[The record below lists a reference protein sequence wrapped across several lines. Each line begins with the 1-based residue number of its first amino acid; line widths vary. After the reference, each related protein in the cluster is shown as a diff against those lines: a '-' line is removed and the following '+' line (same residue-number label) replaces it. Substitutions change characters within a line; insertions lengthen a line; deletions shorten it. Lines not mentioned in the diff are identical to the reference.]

1 MKDRNQ
7 CVRQEEEKVML
18 CFVFLCFQLVRQ
30 NEQTA
35 FSGVYF
41 QNLVLEM
48 VPYSL
53 LFAES
58 VYVYLLCSVVFSVF
72 FNKTKGGLLL
82 SVTALPLLGAGPST
96 QLVQRPRTLKV
107 L

>member
-1 MKDRNQ
+1 
-7 CVRQEEEKVML
+7 ML
-18 CFVFLCFQLVRQ
+18 CFLFLCFQLVRQ

-48 VPYSL
+48 VPYGL

-58 VYVYLLCSVVFSVF
+58 VYVYLLCSVVSFSLF
-72 FNKTKGGLLL
+72 
-82 SVTALPLLGAGPST
+82 
-96 QLVQRPRTLKV
+96 
-107 L
+107 

>member
-7 CVRQEEEKVML
+7 CVRQEE

-48 VPYSL
+48 VPYGL
-53 LFAES
+53 LCAES
-58 VYVYLLCSVVFSVF
+58 VYMYLLCSVVFFSLF
-72 FNKTKGGLLL
+72 
-82 SVTALPLLGAGPST
+82 
-96 QLVQRPRTLKV
+96 
-107 L
+107 